1 MFVCDLLQRENISRE
16 QLKCFDLI
24 ISPCCVFAGNL
35 HSGATFSTTSMS
47 IGSSRGPS
55 PLTIG
60 MSDNIPLAIAF
71 SETINVY
78 FKGADEA
85 K

>member
-1 MFVCDLLQRENISRE
+1 M
-16 QLKCFDLI
+16 
-24 ISPCCVFAGNL
+24 SPAFSTGTQGGGGSLNNRADSLGNL

-60 MSDNIPLAIAF
+60 MADNIPLAIAF
-71 SETINVY
+71 SESINVY
-78 FKGADEA
+78 FKGADESR
-85 K
+85 